1 MTPVLQTGAA
11 RCSKVGLVLF
21 TLAGLSLPTLAF
33 AADEAFVLRSRA
45 AQLATNGDCTAALP
59 LIDQAKA
66 IDPAGDDAAALM
78 AGRCYLSTKNFAA
91 AKPALER
98 AVAHDPNSGDARLA
112 LGVAKYHLGE
122 KESARA
128 DLEQAQKML
137 PNNPEAE
144 LYLGMILL
152 EQDNAAA
159 AVNRLDRSRSLSGDT
174 IEPASNYY
182 AALAHSQEGDTK
194 RAEELLRGVQTSAP
208 GTVWA
213 TRAGEA
219 LAQAEARRLGAG
231 PSRWLTAQAG
241 LDYDSNISLRSDA
254 IAQPRNISN
263 DDDGRAW
270 WALDGGAELFRSNGW
285 GGGVGANYTGSQPFH
300 ADDFGQHF
308 ITASPWLDRELGAK
322 TLLRISPEGGI
333 GFFDNEEFLRFGGI
347 RPELRHDFGR
357 GGMGS
362 LYVRY
367 AYNDFRYDEVFV
379 QEIPPNPNVPDRD
392 RWAQR
397 NYRDRDGHDV
407 LAGYDHMIGIG
418 NSTTLRG
425 GGFVRDYTAKG
436 AEYDFTGGGGWLA
449 IRQTLPAQFILDL
462 QGGVEF
468 DDYES
473 ESSFLLASESPRDRE
488 DLIGTA
494 GVVLTRPITDWLSV
508 SGRYQYLNNDSN
520 TELFNYDRHVVGAF
534 VTIGLLR

>member
-11 RCSKVGLVLF
+11 RRSKVGLVLF
-21 TLAGLSLPTLAF
+21 TIAGLSLPSLAF

-45 AQLATNGDCTAALP
+45 AQLATDGNCTAALP

-66 IDPAGDDAAALM
+66 IDSAGDDSAALM
-78 AGRCYLSTKNFAA
+78 AGRCYISTKNFAA

-98 AVAHDPNSGDARLA
+98 AVAHDPSSGDARLA
-112 LGVAKYHLGE
+112 LGIAKYHLGE
-122 KESARA
+122 KDAARA
-128 DLEQAQKML
+128 DLEQAEKML

-152 EQDNAAA
+152 EQENPAA

-182 AALAHSQEGDTK
+182 AALAHAEAGDTK

-213 TRAGEA
+213 QRAGEA
-219 LAQAEARRLGAG
+219 LAQADARRASAG
-231 PSRWLTAQAG
+231 PTRWLTAQAG
-241 LDYDSNISLRSDA
+241 LDYDTNISLRSDA
-254 IAQPRNISN
+254 IAQPTNISG

-270 WALDGGAELFRSNGW
+270 WALDGGAELFKTNGW
-285 GGGVGANYTGSQPFH
+285 GGGMGANYTGSQPFH
-300 ADDFGQHF
+300 ADDFGQHY

-322 TLLRISPEGGI
+322 TLLRIAPEGGI
-333 GFFDNEEFLRFGGI
+333 GFFDNQEFLRFGGI

-357 GGMGS
+357 GGTGS

-367 AYNDFRYDEVFV
+367 AYNDFRYNQVF
-379 QEIPPNPNVPDRD
+379 IPFDPAGPMPDRS
-392 RWAQR
+392 RTEQH

-407 LAGYDHMIGIG
+407 LVGYDHMIGVG
-418 NSTTLRG
+418 DSTTLRG

-436 AEYDFTGGGGWLA
+436 AEYDFTGGGGWIG
-449 IRQTLPAQFILDL
+449 IRQTLPMRFILDL
-462 QGGVEF
+462 QGGAEY
-468 DDYES
+468 DGYES
-473 ESSFLLASESPRDRE
+473 DSSFLLADESLRDRK

-508 SGRYQYLNNDSN
+508 SARYQYLNNDSN
-520 TELFNYDRHVVGAF
+520 TEVFNYDRHIVGLF

>member
-1 MTPVLQTGAA
+1 MTPVLPTGAA
-11 RCSKVGLVLF
+11 RRSGVGLVLV

-45 AQLATNGDCTAALP
+45 AQLATNGDCTGALP

-66 IDPAGDDAAALM
+66 IDPAGDDSAALM
-78 AGRCYLSTKNFAA
+78 AGRCYISTKNFAA

-98 AVAHDPNSGDARLA
+98 AVAHDPSSGDARLA
-112 LGVAKYHLGE
+112 LGIAKYHLGE
-122 KESARA
+122 KDAARA

-152 EQDNAAA
+152 EQENPAA

-182 AALAHSQEGDTK
+182 AALAHSEAGDTK

-213 TRAGEA
+213 ERAGEA
-219 LAQAEARRLGAG
+219 LAQADARRASAG

-254 IAQPRNISN
+254 IAQPTNISH

-285 GGGVGANYTGSQPFH
+285 GGGMGANYTGSQPFH
-300 ADDFGQHF
+300 EDDFGQHF

-322 TLLRISPEGGI
+322 TLLRIAPEGGV
-333 GFFDNEEFLRFGGI
+333 GFFDGDEFLRFGGI

-367 AYNDFRYDEVFV
+367 AYDDFRYDEVFNSNDV
-379 QEIPPNPNVPDRD
+379 VGRNFTQ
-392 RWAQR
+392 QR

-407 LAGYDHMIGIG
+407 LAGYDHLIGVG
-418 NSTTLRG
+418 DTTTLRG
-425 GGFVRDYTAKG
+425 GVFVRDYTANG
-436 AEYDFTGGGGWLA
+436 AEYDFTGGGAWLG
-449 IRQTLPAQFILDL
+449 IRQTLPMRFILDL
-462 QGGVEF
+462 QGGAEF

-473 ESSFLLASESPRDRE
+473 ESSFLLVGESEQDRE
-488 DLIGTA
+488 DVIGTA

-508 SGRYQYLNNDSN
+508 SARYQYLNNDSN
-520 TELFNYDRHVVGAF
+520 TDVFNYDRHIVGAF